1 MEYIISQKKL
11 YQLIFKYFDDFR
23 KHYSEFTADN
33 FFYIY
38 DTRGD
43 AENDFWYL
51 VEYSIELGELVLR
64 KEALDIF
71 KTWFPLPENDL
82 LELFKDWF
90 EETYNTKVTE
100 ISTY

>member
-23 KHYSEFTADN
+23 KHYAEFIDDK
-33 FFYIY
+33 FLYIY

-43 AENDFWYL
+43 AEQDFWYL
-51 VEYSIELGELVLR
+51 VEYSIELGELVL
-64 KEALDIF
+64 KQEALDTF
-71 KTWFPLPENDL
+71 KKWFPLPEKDL

-90 EETYNTKVTE
+90 EKTYNTKVTE
-100 ISTY
+100 IESY